1 MNNAP
6 LHEPSLKTA
15 VEIAVYSILGGVH
28 TALPG
33 TIESYDYAT
42 CTASVKP
49 SVQRRYSDGT
59 VVDLPIISQVPV
71 VWPRSSAGSISF
83 PLNRGDGVL
92 LVFAEQS
99 LDEWLSIGAGVAPD
113 DDRRNHISD
122 AVAIPGMVSS
132 NVQTFI
138 DNNNDF
144 QIVFKGQSI
153 FIRQADGSIEL
164 GAQNVQALLTEA
176 YKSALEIYIGQIQT
190 AINAIAAGSLPNPFT
205 APTNGLTDKV
215 KAQ

>member
-144 QIVFKGQSI
+144 QIVFQ
-153 FIRQADGSIEL
+153 
-164 GAQNVQALLTEA
+164 
-176 YKSALEIYIGQIQT
+176 Y
-190 AINAIAAGSLPNPFT
+190 
-205 APTNGLTDKV
+205 
-215 KAQ
+215 